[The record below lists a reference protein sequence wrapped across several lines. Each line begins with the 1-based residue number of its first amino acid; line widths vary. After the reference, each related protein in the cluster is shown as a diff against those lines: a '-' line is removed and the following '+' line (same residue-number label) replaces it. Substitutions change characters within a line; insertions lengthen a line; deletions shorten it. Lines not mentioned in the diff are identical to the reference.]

1 MWIKK
6 VFNFFGIE
14 VIWEMELFELLLFL
28 FDGVCVV
35 WEILQQEGVKV
46 VIKYFNDFVDFGEV
60 YFGEW
65 EVN

>member
-1 MWIKK
+1 MCEGGKYWFYILIKDFEKVMWIKK

-35 WEILQQEGVKV
+35 WEIL
-46 VIKYFNDFVDFGEV
+46 
-60 YFGEW
+60 
-65 EVN
+65 